1 VSHEAPPTIAQ
12 VFAIAIALCARVGE
26 PFPETRARA
35 SALIAELE
43 RELANQKH
51 ERAPIVRAPV
61 GVRGGLD

>member
-1 VSHEAPPTIAQ
+1 MPRDAPPTIAQ
-12 VFAIAIALCARVGE
+12 VFAIAIALCAREGE
-26 PFPETRARA
+26 PFPETRALA
-35 SALIAELE
+35 SELIVKLE